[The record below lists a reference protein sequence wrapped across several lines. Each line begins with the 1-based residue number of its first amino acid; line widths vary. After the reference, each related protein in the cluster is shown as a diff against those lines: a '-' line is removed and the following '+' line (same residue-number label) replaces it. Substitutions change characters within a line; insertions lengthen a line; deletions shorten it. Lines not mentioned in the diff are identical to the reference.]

1 MASDINFAKQ
11 VKNELT
17 SQKYTIEQKKAI
29 LTGFIRSSG
38 TLSLGK
44 VPTLHLRT
52 EIASVAKLIFSAF
65 NDCYEITSKIA
76 YENMTRFRKGIAYQ
90 ITITSAA
97 LNQILEE
104 LEVIEDGFERMPLK
118 ETLKNKYFKYLL
130 VGYFLASGS
139 INNPSLSKTSYFL
152 EMAFND
158 KKDAQA
164 IKRKLCSF
172 KEERTMNFKMIE
184 RRNKFVLYLKR
195 SDQISVFLSFI
206 GAHESMFAF
215 ENARIMKEDININN
229 RLTICDT
236 ANYGKTISV
245 SQKDIEDINLLL
257 QHKPL
262 SLFDEKTQ
270 MLINMRL
277 EYKDANYRELA
288 EKMTEKGIKI
298 TKSGVYHI
306 LNNIREDVKK
316 IKEHSNQKDY

>member
-172 KEERTMNFKMIE
+172 KEERTMNFK
-184 RRNKFVLYLKR
+184 KFCGWP
-195 SDQISVFLSFI
+195 SI
-206 GAHESMFAF
+206 
-215 ENARIMKEDININN
+215 
-229 RLTICDT
+229 
-236 ANYGKTISV
+236 
-245 SQKDIEDINLLL
+245 
-257 QHKPL
+257 
-262 SLFDEKTQ
+262 
-270 MLINMRL
+270 
-277 EYKDANYRELA
+277 
-288 EKMTEKGIKI
+288 
-298 TKSGVYHI
+298 
-306 LNNIREDVKK
+306 
-316 IKEHSNQKDY
+316 